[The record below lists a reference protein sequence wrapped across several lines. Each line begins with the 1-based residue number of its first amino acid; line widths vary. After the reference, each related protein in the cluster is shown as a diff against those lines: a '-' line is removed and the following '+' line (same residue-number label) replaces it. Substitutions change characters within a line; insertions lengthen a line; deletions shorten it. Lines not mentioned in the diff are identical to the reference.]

1 MVEDFSTSEEEEN
14 ALKFFEKTLELI
26 VKYLQKLPELIQPY
40 LDGREKADLY
50 YTDVNVALAESWP
63 EILFTLARL
72 FGGDLRTSAFFALPI
87 TDRQT
92 VDSIDFKFA
101 ESPGEFLQY
110 GICKLIE
117 KFGSLNGFEQL
128 LALINLGPDDYC
140 PLEILSQIPV
150 GTISSYLKDSF
161 ASEFIPKYRDAV
173 LNRVNNVSSKELK
186 GIDKSYY
193 SRILNNLALLMS
205 SMSSSESN
213 YEMVETL
220 ELNLALKFIK
230 CGLLEKRLR
239 GIKEISDFIERVH
252 VKSHP
257 PKETVV

>member
-1 MVEDFSTSEEEEN
+1 M
-14 ALKFFEKTLELI
+14 
-26 VKYLQKLPELIQPY
+26 
-40 LDGREKADLY
+40 
-50 YTDVNVALAESWP
+50 
-63 EILFTLARL
+63 
-72 FGGDLRTSAFFALPI
+72 
-87 TDRQT
+87 
-92 VDSIDFKFA
+92 
-101 ESPGEFLQY
+101 QY
-110 GICKLIE
+110 GICKLVE
-117 KFGSLNGFEQL
+117 KFGQLNGFEQL
-128 LALINLGPDDYC
+128 LSLVNLGPDNYC

-150 GTISSYLKDSF
+150 GMLTYYLQDSF

-193 SRILNNLALLMS
+193 SRILNNLALLMGSMTS
-205 SMSSSESN
+205 SITN

-252 VKSHP
+252 VTSHP
-257 PKETVV
+257 PKETEVQINPV